1 MQFFYEQLRRIIVVQ
16 KLKNMKIGKRLMV
29 SYAVV
34 MVLLLICIVTS
45 VINLVSIGQQITEF
59 YEHPF
64 QVSAS
69 ANIINA
75 KFEEMQKSVFR
86 AISTEDA
93 DITSEAIAD
102 AKASGNMVQENMAIV
117 KELYLGDL
125 QDINA
130 LETKLSELAP
140 MREHVLDLATQNKN
154 KEAAEYME
162 EHNIPCIEQIQVY
175 LDKLIETADTTGQTL
190 ITSVQQKQGFA
201 VIILAVLGVASF
213 VISMAFANFITKS
226 ITEPISEM
234 EQVAE
239 NLAEGILDANII
251 TYASADE
258 VGNLAAN
265 MKSAIVGLKLLIG
278 DLSYLMKEIAAGNLA
293 LTTTQEG
300 AYKGEFRPILMSIR
314 DMNNNLNLTIGE
326 IREASEQVS
335 VGSTQ
340 MAESAQGLA
349 EGATEQ
355 AGTVEELNAT
365 VENVTEMAKKSAE
378 DAEHTSEEI
387 SISAKK
393 AEQSRAEM
401 DKLMEAMQRIDSTSK
416 EIVNIIGSIEDIATQ
431 TNLLSLN
438 ASIEAARAGDAGRGF
453 AVVADQIGK
462 LASDSAQ
469 SAANTREL
477 IMKTLDEIQV
487 GNDITSVVSAAFA
500 NIIKEVEAF
509 AAAAEN
515 IKQQS
520 VEQSQNLQQVSEGIE
535 QISSVVQNNSAT
547 AEETSATSEELAAQA
562 DNLKELVARF
572 QLKEIK

>member
-1 MQFFYEQLRRIIVVQ
+1 MVQ
-16 KLKNMKIGKRLMV
+16 KLRNMKIGKRLMV
-29 SYAVV
+29 SYAVA
-34 MVLLLICIVTS
+34 MVLLLVCIVTS

-102 AKASGNMVQENMAIV
+102 AKAAGNIVQENMAIV

-154 KEAAEYME
+154 VEAAEYME
-162 EHNIPCIEQIQVY
+162 EHNIPCIQQIQVY

-201 VIILAVLGVASF
+201 VIILAVLGIASF

-239 NLAEGILDANII
+239 NLAEGILDADII

-378 DAEHTSEEI
+378 DAEQTSEEI
-387 SISAKK
+387 SASAKK

-572 QLKEIK
+572 QLKN

>member
-1 MQFFYEQLRRIIVVQ
+1 MVQ
-16 KLKNMKIGKRLMV
+16 KLRNMKIGKRLMV
-29 SYAVV
+29 SYAVA
-34 MVLLLICIVTS
+34 MVLLLVCIVTS

-154 KEAAEYME
+154 VEAAEYME
-162 EHNIPCIEQIQVY
+162 EHNIPCIQQIQVY

-190 ITSVQQKQGFA
+190 ITSVQQKQAFA

-251 TYASADE
+251 TYDSADE

-278 DLSYLMKEIAAGNLA
+278 DLSYLMKEIAGGNLA

-378 DAEHTSEEI
+378 DAEQTSEEI
-387 SISAKK
+387 SASAKK

-535 QISSVVQNNSAT
+535 QISGVVQNNSAT

-572 QLKEIK
+572 QLKN

>member
-1 MQFFYEQLRRIIVVQ
+1 MVQ

-29 SYAVV
+29 SYAVA
-34 MVLLLICIVTS
+34 MVLLLVCIVTS
-45 VINLVSIGQQITEF
+45 VINLVGIGQQITEF

-130 LETKLSELAP
+130 LETKLAELAP
-140 MREHVLDLATQNKN
+140 MREHVLELATQNKN

-162 EHNIPCIEQIQVY
+162 EHNIPCIQQIQVY

-201 VIILAVLGVASF
+201 VIILAVLGIASF

-378 DAEHTSEEI
+378 EAEQTSEEI
-387 SISAKK
+387 SASAKK

-572 QLKEIK
+572 QLKEIM

>member
-1 MQFFYEQLRRIIVVQ
+1 MVQ

-29 SYAVV
+29 SYAIV
-34 MVLLLICIVTS
+34 MVLLLVCIVTS
-45 VINLVSIGQQITEF
+45 VINLVSIGQQITQF

-93 DITSEAIAD
+93 DITSEAIAN
-102 AKASGNMVQENMAIV
+102 AKAAGTVITENMAIV
-117 KELYLGDL
+117 KDLYLGDL
-125 QDINA
+125 QDINT

-140 MREHVLDLATQNKN
+140 MREHVLELATENKN
-154 KEAAEYME
+154 VEAAEYME
-162 EHNIPCIEQIQVY
+162 ANNIPCIEQIQVY
-175 LDKLIETADTTGQTL
+175 LDKLIDTADTTGQTL

-201 VIILAVLGVASF
+201 VIMLAVLGVASF

-239 NLAEGILDANII
+239 NLAEGILDAAII

-278 DLSYLMKEIAAGNLA
+278 DLSYLMKEIAGGNLA

-378 DAEHTSEEI
+378 DAEQTSEEI
-387 SISAKK
+387 SASAKK

-535 QISSVVQNNSAT
+535 QISGVVQNNSAT

-572 QLKEIK
+572 QLKN

>member
-1 MQFFYEQLRRIIVVQ
+1 MVQ

-29 SYAVV
+29 SYAIV
-34 MVLLLICIVTS
+34 MVLLLVCIVTS
-45 VINLVSIGQQITEF
+45 VINLVSIGQQITQF

-93 DITSEAIAD
+93 DITSEAIAN
-102 AKASGNMVQENMAIV
+102 AKAAGTVITENMAIV
-117 KELYLGDL
+117 KDLYLGDL
-125 QDINA
+125 QDINT

-140 MREHVLDLATQNKN
+140 MREHVLELATQNKN
-154 KEAAEYME
+154 VEAAEYME
-162 EHNIPCIEQIQVY
+162 AHNIPCIEQIQVY
-175 LDKLIETADTTGQTL
+175 LDKLIDTADTTGQTL

-201 VIILAVLGVASF
+201 VIMLAVLGVASF

-239 NLAEGILDANII
+239 NLAEGILDAAII

-278 DLSYLMKEIAAGNLA
+278 DLSYLMKEIAGGNLA

-378 DAEHTSEEI
+378 DAEQTSEEI
-387 SISAKK
+387 SASAKK

-535 QISSVVQNNSAT
+535 QISGVVQNNSAT

-572 QLKEIK
+572 QLKN

>member
-1 MQFFYEQLRRIIVVQ
+1 MVQ

-29 SYAVV
+29 SYAIV
-34 MVLLLICIVTS
+34 MVLLLVCIVTS
-45 VINLVSIGQQITEF
+45 VINLVSIGQQITQF

-93 DITSEAIAD
+93 DITSEAIAN
-102 AKASGNMVQENMAIV
+102 AKAAGTVITENMAIV
-117 KELYLGDL
+117 KDLYLGEL
-125 QDINA
+125 QDINT

-140 MREHVLDLATQNKN
+140 MREHVLELATQNKN
-154 KEAAEYME
+154 VEAAEYME
-162 EHNIPCIEQIQVY
+162 AHNIPCIEQIQVY
-175 LDKLIETADTTGQTL
+175 LDKLIDTADTTGQTL

-201 VIILAVLGVASF
+201 VIMLAVLGVASF

-239 NLAEGILDANII
+239 NLAEGILDAAII

-278 DLSYLMKEIAAGNLA
+278 DLSYLMKEIAGGNLA

-378 DAEHTSEEI
+378 DAEQTSEEI
-387 SISAKK
+387 SASAKK

-535 QISSVVQNNSAT
+535 QISGVVQNNSAT

-572 QLKEIK
+572 QLKN

>member
-1 MQFFYEQLRRIIVVQ
+1 MVQ
-16 KLKNMKIGKRLMV
+16 KLRNMKIGKRLMV
-29 SYAVV
+29 SYAVA
-34 MVLLLICIVTS
+34 MVLLLVCIVTS
-45 VINLVSIGQQITEF
+45 VVNLVSIGQQITEF

-93 DITSEAIAD
+93 DITAEAIAD

-125 QDINA
+125 QDINT
-130 LETKLSELAP
+130 LETKLAELAP
-140 MREHVLDLATQNKN
+140 MREHVLELATQNKN

-190 ITSVQQKQGFA
+190 ITSVQQKQAFA
-201 VIILAVLGVASF
+201 VIMLAVLGVASF

-251 TYASADE
+251 TYDSADE

-278 DLSYLMKEIAAGNLA
+278 DLSYLMKEIAGGNLA

-300 AYKGEFRPILMSIR
+300 AYKGEFKPILLSIR

-378 DAEHTSEEI
+378 EAEHTSEEI
-387 SISAKK
+387 SASAKK

-477 IMKTLDEIQV
+477 IIKTLDEIQV
-487 GNDITSVVSAAFA
+487 GNEITSVVSAAFA

-509 AAAAEN
+509 ADAAVN

-572 QLKEIK
+572 QLKEIR

>member
-1 MQFFYEQLRRIIVVQ
+1 MVQ

-29 SYAVV
+29 SYAIV
-34 MVLLLICIVTS
+34 MVLLLVCIVTS
-45 VINLVSIGQQITEF
+45 VINLVSIGQQITQF

-93 DITSEAIAD
+93 DITSEAIAN
-102 AKASGNMVQENMAIV
+102 AKAAGTVITENMAIV
-117 KELYLGDL
+117 KDLYLGDL
-125 QDINA
+125 QDINT

-140 MREHVLDLATQNKN
+140 MREHVLELATQNKN
-154 KEAAEYME
+154 VEAAEYME
-162 EHNIPCIEQIQVY
+162 AHNIPCIEQIQVY
-175 LDKLIETADTTGQTL
+175 LDKLIDTADTTGQTL

-201 VIILAVLGVASF
+201 VIMLAVLGVASF

-239 NLAEGILDANII
+239 NLAEGILDADII

-278 DLSYLMKEIAAGNLA
+278 DLSYLMKEIAGGNLA

-378 DAEHTSEEI
+378 DAEQTSEEI
-387 SISAKK
+387 SASAKK

-535 QISSVVQNNSAT
+535 QISGVVQNNSAT

-572 QLKEIK
+572 QLKN

>member
-1 MQFFYEQLRRIIVVQ
+1 MVQ

-140 MREHVLDLATQNKN
+140 MREHVLELATQNKN

-535 QISSVVQNNSAT
+535 QISGVVQNNSAT

>member
-1 MQFFYEQLRRIIVVQ
+1 MVQ

-29 SYAVV
+29 SYAIV
-34 MVLLLICIVTS
+34 MVLLLVCIVTS
-45 VINLVSIGQQITEF
+45 VINLVSIGQQITQF

-93 DITSEAIAD
+93 DITSEAIAN
-102 AKASGNMVQENMAIV
+102 AKAAGTVITENMAIV
-117 KELYLGDL
+117 KDLYLGDL
-125 QDINA
+125 QDINT

-140 MREHVLDLATQNKN
+140 MREHVLELATQNKN
-154 KEAAEYME
+154 VEAAEYME
-162 EHNIPCIEQIQVY
+162 AHNIPCIEQIQVY
-175 LDKLIETADTTGQTL
+175 LDKLIDTADTTGQTL

-201 VIILAVLGVASF
+201 VIMLAVLGVASF

-239 NLAEGILDANII
+239 NLAEGILDAAII

-278 DLSYLMKEIAAGNLA
+278 DLSYLMKEIAGGNLA

-300 AYKGEFRPILMSIR
+300 AYKGEFGPILMSIR

-378 DAEHTSEEI
+378 DAEQTSEEI
-387 SISAKK
+387 SASAKK

-535 QISSVVQNNSAT
+535 QISGVVQNNSAT

-572 QLKEIK
+572 QLKN

>member
-1 MQFFYEQLRRIIVVQ
+1 MVQ
-16 KLKNMKIGKRLMV
+16 KLRNMKIGKRLMV
-29 SYAVV
+29 SYAVA
-34 MVLLLICIVTS
+34 MVLLLVCIVTS
-45 VINLVSIGQQITEF
+45 VINLVNIGQQITQF

-102 AKASGNMVQENMAIV
+102 AKAAGNMVQENMAIV

-154 KEAAEYME
+154 VEAAEYME
-162 EHNIPCIEQIQVY
+162 EHNIPCIQQIQVY

-190 ITSVQQKQGFA
+190 ITSVQQKQAFA
-201 VIILAVLGVASF
+201 VIMLAVLGVASF

-251 TYASADE
+251 TYDSADE

-265 MKSAIVGLKLLIG
+265 MKSAIVGLKILIG
-278 DLSYLMKEIAAGNLA
+278 DLSYLMKEIAGGNLA

-535 QISSVVQNNSAT
+535 QISGVVQNNSAT

-572 QLKEIK
+572 QLKN